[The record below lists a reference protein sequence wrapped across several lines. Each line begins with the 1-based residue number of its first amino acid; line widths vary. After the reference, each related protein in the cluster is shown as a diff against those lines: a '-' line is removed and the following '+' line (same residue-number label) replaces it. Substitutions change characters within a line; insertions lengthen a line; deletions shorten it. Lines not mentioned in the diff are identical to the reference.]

1 MSRGIMLL
9 SQYELTAVS
18 IDKGSFQHLLRGPAV
33 YGHIVEA
40 GFRYNR
46 QVLCCVGSQAKHEP
60 SALHVGRLTSSR
72 HLREGGGCKVSRTK
86 SKNWVGGES
95 CVMSASTLRTALGLN
110 GASVA
115 DLRLGRNGVCIE
127 YEKLRR
133 SNISDWQPVVWYV
146 TAKTV

>member
-1 MSRGIMLL
+1 MDAKL
-9 SQYELTAVS
+9 
-18 IDKGSFQHLLRGPAV
+18 
-33 YGHIVEA
+33 A
-40 GFRYNR
+40 GRNR
-46 QVLCCVGSQAKHEP
+46 
-60 SALHVGRLTSSR
+60 
-72 HLREGGGCKVSRTK
+72 RTG
-86 SKNWVGGES
+86 WWGES